1 MYFICLPIQKRAALP
16 FFFLSV
22 FHKNHSF
29 AHNTTMALVCVAI
42 CIEILLI
49 AFFMP
54 IRFSATAHF
63 SLSNDIVKAQ
73 IKLAN
78 ISLVRVKV
86 CLRDGLQV
94 QINGKEIKTVKGSI
108 SVDVARKIAVF
119 AIGNNIFKAKELIA
133 YVGARDAKN
142 AAILAA
148 ILQISSIFSKT
159 LVRECQNERFDAEC
173 EIKIKVNAAQALKA
187 IAISKGR

>member
-1 MYFICLPIQKRAALP
+1 
-16 FFFLSV
+16 
-22 FHKNHSF
+22 
-29 AHNTTMALVCVAI
+29 
-42 CIEILLI
+42 
-49 AFFMP
+49 MP

-86 CLRDGLQV
+86 RLRDGLQV
-94 QINGKEIKTVKGSI
+94 QINGKEIKIVKGGI
-108 SVDVARKIAVF
+108 SVGVARKIAVF

-187 IAISKGR
+187 IVISKGR